1 VESGAR
7 ATACWPA
14 ATLTA
19 CVLATL
25 AITAV
30 FEIAHTPHGRLV
42 SVFLLY
48 GAVFPAL
55 LWYWRKSE
63 TAGETPFSLPDL
75 RLPALVAFALITTT
89 IGLTYDH
96 GHTLPDES
104 SYRFQ
109 ARVFA
114 AGEWKAQPMPGAAAI
129 APETPPEIYFEH
141 QAHTRRGWFTKYPPG
156 WPLALAA
163 GYLARC
169 PWALNPLFGV
179 ILLLLV
185 NTLARPWGRDT
196 QNLAVIFTAISAYSM
211 LYSTGFLSHAFMAA
225 TGTGAIA
232 AAFRGVRL
240 ERIRDIALCLL
251 LAAIGTEIRLFTGMV
266 IAVWCAGYVLYAFWR
281 KWRLLGI
288 SFAIMMA
295 AAAASVALLLILN
308 KLYTGS
314 ALVSP
319 YAYSRGL
326 RKIQELTLNPFL
338 IAHNVASIWRWSV
351 MGTLCFTFPF
361 VFPAAIYA
369 CRVER
374 RFRRELITLALLF
387 PMLMGGYLV
396 QSESSSSFDGE
407 RYYYEGFAVL
417 CIVAARGTLLLISH
431 WRIRRQAVGNGLLA
445 LGLVQVLFIVVM
457 VRDVE
462 ARLGPWRM
470 AYRASVAAPRP
481 ALVFLGGSQ
490 AAFAPKHANW
500 NDARWETEPTI
511 FLNDP
516 GAARRDAVACRFQ
529 RGSYRVVTYNV
540 SAQRVLTFDSA
551 ARCEGNE

>member
-1 VESGAR
+1 
-7 ATACWPA
+7 
-14 ATLTA
+14 
-19 CVLATL
+19 
-25 AITAV
+25 
-30 FEIAHTPHGRLV
+30 
-42 SVFLLY
+42 
-48 GAVFPAL
+48 
-55 LWYWRKSE
+55 
-63 TAGETPFSLPDL
+63 
-75 RLPALVAFALITTT
+75 
-89 IGLTYDH
+89 
-96 GHTLPDES
+96 
-104 SYRFQ
+104 
-109 ARVFA
+109 
-114 AGEWKAQPMPGAAAI
+114 
-129 APETPPEIYFEH
+129 
-141 QAHTRRGWFTKYPPG
+141 
-156 WPLALAA
+156 
-163 GYLARC
+163 
-169 PWALNPLFGV
+169 
-179 ILLLLV
+179 
-185 NTLARPWGRDT
+185 
-196 QNLAVIFTAISAYSM
+196 
-211 LYSTGFLSHAFMAA
+211 
-225 TGTGAIA
+225 
-232 AAFRGVRL
+232 
-240 ERIRDIALCLL
+240 
-251 LAAIGTEIRLFTGMV
+251 
-266 IAVWCAGYVLYAFWR
+266 
-281 KWRLLGI
+281 
-288 SFAIMMA
+288 
-295 AAAASVALLLILN
+295 
-308 KLYTGS
+308 
-314 ALVSP
+314 
-319 YAYSRGL
+319 
-326 RKIQELTLNPFL
+326 
-338 IAHNVASIWRWSV
+338 
-351 MGTLCFTFPF
+351 

-529 RGSYRVVTYNV
+529 RSSYRVVTYNV

-551 ARCEGNE
+551 ARCGGNERFSAEDR